1 MGVAVFSILLLQ
13 PDVTTSVYALYDR
26 TVIPFCAYLLIR
38 LTAPSEKD
46 LKRLVPVVLFVLLA
60 EVAVSFLSLGAPGF
74 VPGWWLTRAGRTT
87 GTLANP
93 AVYTTTLMFLGLLL
107 FQAAMSRKPGTGRW
121 VRAVLLLASGLA
133 VIGIFLSFSR
143 GSWLAGLFIVL
154 GLIFLYPRQM
164 IRMAAVMAIIMVILG
179 GTLLADEMDWA
190 QDRLVQETYSG
201 RIVVYRAMITMVG
214 LRPFFGWGYENL
226 DRFDRQFYE
235 RVGVFSIGDK
245 DETSHNTYLTIMT
258 ELGLIGFFLYL
269 FPFFYWFVRSIRA
282 VRGLPKEGFWSW
294 RLLVI
299 LWLAIGGHVIAASL
313 MDMRFFPF
321 ALTLWWMTLGFI
333 ANMVY
338 PYLDRSAPGGA
349 AAGQTVER
357 LPGDT

>member
-1 MGVAVFSILLLQ
+1 
-13 PDVTTSVYALYDR
+13 
-26 TVIPFCAYLLIR
+26 
-38 LTAPSEKD
+38 
-46 LKRLVPVVLFVLLA
+46 
-60 EVAVSFLSLGAPGF
+60 
-74 VPGWWLTRAGRTT
+74 
-87 GTLANP
+87 
-93 AVYTTTLMFLGLLL
+93 
-107 FQAAMSRKPGTGRW
+107 
-121 VRAVLLLASGLA
+121 
-133 VIGIFLSFSR
+133 
-143 GSWLAGLFIVL
+143 
-154 GLIFLYPRQM
+154 
-164 IRMAAVMAIIMVILG
+164 MAAVMAIFMVILA

-190 QDRLVQETYSG
+190 QDRLGQETYSG

-214 LRPFFGWGYENL
+214 LKPFFGWGYENL

-269 FPFFYWFVRSIRA
+269 FPFFYWFVRSMRA
-282 VRGLPKEGFWSW
+282 VRRLPKEGFWSW

-349 AAGQTVER
+349 AAGQIVER